1 MTWTAIAALV
11 VAMTLEAVWV
21 SPAAQ
26 DALGIA
32 RPRLTGSFEICGLHL
47 HLKDA
52 YADSAWTVLTFSGMP
67 PKMVTGGVLWDQ
79 FGYPYP
85 GELARN
91 NDAGDIAMGFK
102 AANPLVALAGLRFT
116 MTMTAC
122 DPDPEHHGR
131 SVAVAQGSVV
141 FDRGSPLPA
150 PAPGRLGDGE
160 ITFESVRYGGGVL
173 ALGLRTSG
181 IRVTGGWCCGEVYGW
196 LVPSIEVRLIP
207 NLGGSAQSMPYRTQT
222 SGDATEVHVIAMLVT
237 PGPYT
242 LEVSLGQATLERT
255 IVVG

>member
-32 RPRLTGSFEICGLHL
+32 RPQLTGSFEICGLHL

-79 FGYPYP
+79 LGYPYP
-85 GELARN
+85 GEVARN

-160 ITFESVRYGGGVL
+160 ITFESVRYGGGGP
-173 ALGLRTSG
+173 ALGGAAPGDRGPRGWGCGAGFGLAGPRRSG
-181 IRVTGGWCCGEVYGW
+181 
-196 LVPSIEVRLIP
+196 
-207 NLGGSAQSMPYRTQT
+207 A
-222 SGDATEVHVIAMLVT
+222 AHH
-237 PGPYT
+237 
-242 LEVSLGQATLERT
+242 
-255 IVVG
+255 